1 MKYGIGLIVLFF
13 SPSFISCGPCL
24 EINAMMSPPQ
34 CRSFYS
40 EASKNCTG
48 KAFADVSCQ
57 KEWSQATYKCTHLLF
72 SKMTDPKCELF
83 YDEAQH
89 CKDQSYNP
97 TCHQKMRKALMKCD
111 KALGKK
117 PRSDLHTRYC

>member
-1 MKYGIGLIVLFF
+1 
-13 SPSFISCGPCL
+13 
-24 EINAMMSPPQ
+24 MMSPAQ
-34 CRSFYS
+34 CRSFWHTALKHCKGQPPYS
-40 EASKNCTG
+40 SLCYQKRNEA
-48 KAFADVSCQ
+48 
-57 KEWSQATYKCTHLLF
+57 EYKCTHLLF

-89 CKDQSYNP
+89 CKDQNYNP